1 MENDEIINLVKSSFC
16 NLTSARVRNNF
27 IEIITGYST
36 INFKFISVFI
46 YKSKNGKY
54 IVSDYGWLDQNY
66 YEISFNEEQE
76 EITERIKQS
85 YLYTYDVKQTEDT
98 EKNIF
103 YYKSTENISNI
114 ASLVFD
120 MANFLVGVI
129 NAYCLR
135 YKDEKDDR
143 EKENFRTE
151 ANNFLKQHY
160 NQNVRIDR
168 YLKDLKNI
176 KFNAIIFKGNK
187 LNLLTYVTGS
197 TPQYFESGLRKSI
210 VNFEISEK
218 SVENKDITEKISIIN
233 DSCDGFVKSRSESL
247 LELLHEKSSREPILW
262 SEKEKVLEIISA

>member
-1 MENDEIINLVKSSFC
+1 MESNEIINSIKSSFC
-16 NLTSARVRNNF
+16 NLTNAKIRNNF

-46 YKSKNGKY
+46 HKNKSGKY
-54 IVSDYGWLDQNY
+54 IISDYGWLDQNY
-66 YEISFNEEQE
+66 YEISFSDEQE

-85 YLYTYDVKQTEDT
+85 YIFTYNVKQTEDT

-103 YYKSTENISNI
+103 YYKSTDKISNI

-120 MANFLVGVI
+120 MANFLVGVV
-129 NAYCLR
+129 NSYCLR
-135 YKDEKDDR
+135 YKDEKD
-143 EKENFRTE
+143 EKEKESFRIA

-160 NQNVRIDR
+160 NQNVRLER
-168 YLKDLKNI
+168 NLTDLKNI

-210 VNFEISEK
+210 VNFEITEK
-218 SVENKDITEKISIIN
+218 SIEHKDISEKISIIN
-233 DSCDGFVKSRSESL
+233 DSCDGFIKSRSQSL
-247 LELLHEKSSREPILW
+247 LDLLREKSSKEPILW
-262 SEKEKVLEIISA
+262 SEKERVLEII